1 MLERRVNKVAD
12 ETKTPGEKSGKND
25 MAKMIGAGTVAPIVF
40 LILYQTGLLGPDAQQ
55 KEIEAV
61 RSQAAIISRLDRL
74 EEKFDEQAGRTTE
87 QINQLRLYT
96 ESRTQSPWTISDM
109 QAWAA
114 QLRAA
119 NENITVPNPYK
130 IRESDWGGN

>member
-1 MLERRVNKVAD
+1 VTE
-12 ETKTPGEKSGKND
+12 ETKTPLDKNGKND
-25 MAKMIGAGTVAPIVF
+25 LAKMIGGGSIPAIVL
-40 LILYQTGLLGPDAQQ
+40 LILIQTGLIGPDAQQ
-55 KEIEAV
+55 KEIDAV

-74 EEKFDEQAGRTTE
+74 EEKFDEQADRTTE

-96 ESRTQSPWTISDM
+96 ESKTQYRWTISDM

-130 IRESDWGGN
+130 IREQDWGGN